1 MFTAAGMNVA
11 PQKMFPISS
20 RMIWRGVAGL
30 LLALPVILLFNALL
44 MLRELEQAR
53 GAFLRNKA
61 AEIAARLE
69 QMPAQQVLEEEPAL
83 LELRT
88 FGVDDEAA
96 APSIRPLL
104 DGQELFRLDQD
115 GRQRFRAWVPYRAG
129 GGTRVARLDLNP
141 AAADFLTSRPRRN
154 LYLSMAMAVVMSL
167 LMGYA
172 VWAREKQARLAR
184 LAELGQMSAVL
195 AHEIRNP
202 LGALKGF
209 LQLARER
216 ATGDTRRWLDT
227 SLEQTGR
234 LEQLVRDLLSYAR
247 TPQPKCREI
256 GWREMEAR
264 LRPHAPGVR
273 FSGADFQMR
282 TDPDMLEQAVVNLL
296 RNAMEAGTDVH
307 VEAGPGR
314 IRVTDNGHGLP
325 AEVRRKLFQP
335 FLTTKAQ
342 GTGLGLAIVRNLARA
357 LGAEVILS
365 DVRPLGTCAEIRWNA
380 KK

>member
-1 MFTAAGMNVA
+1 MNRA
-11 PQKMFPISS
+11 PRKVFAISS
-20 RMIWRGVAGL
+20 RMIWRSVAGL
-30 LLALPVILLFNALL
+30 LLVLPFILLFNALL

-69 QMPAQQVLEEEPAL
+69 QIPAGQVLEEEPAL
-83 LELRT
+83 LDVRT
-88 FGVDDEAA
+88 FGVDDVAA
-96 APSIRPLL
+96 EPSIRPLL
-104 DGQELFRLDQD
+104 DGQELFRLDED
-115 GRQRFRAWVPYRAG
+115 GRQRFRAWVPYHAG

-172 VWAREKQARLAR
+172 LWAREKQARLAR

-216 ATGDTRRWLDT
+216 STLDTRNYLDT

-247 TPQPKCREI
+247 APQPKWREV

-282 TDPDMLEQAVVNLL
+282 TDPDMLEQAVLNLL
-296 RNAMEAGTDVH
+296 RNAMEAGTEVH
-307 VEAGPGR
+307 VEAAPGR
-314 IRVTDNGHGLP
+314 IRVTDNGPGLP
-325 AEVRRKLFQP
+325 PEIRRKLFQP

-357 LGAEVILS
+357 LGAEVVLS
-365 DVRPLGTCAEIRWNA
+365 DVRPSGTCAEIRWNP
-380 KK
+380 KR